1 MSQSIAFYEVSL
13 IVWMDAKSIHLTC
26 RIMIYGLNKK
36 LNLEKIL
43 NLGEKVGIL
52 IFTSLSERH
61 QPLSDLVFI
70 AIKKSKKKVDETSC
84 LDQFHSNQVLE
95 PFICRIC
102 LISTIDSIV

>member
-1 MSQSIAFYEVSL
+1 MKKKTFYVSVNCFYEVNL
-13 IVWMDAKSIHLTC
+13 IIWMDAKSIYLTY

-52 IFTSLSERH
+52 IFTNLSKRQ

-70 AIKKSKKKVDETSC
+70 AE
-84 LDQFHSNQVLE
+84 E
-95 PFICRIC
+95 
-102 LISTIDSIV
+102 